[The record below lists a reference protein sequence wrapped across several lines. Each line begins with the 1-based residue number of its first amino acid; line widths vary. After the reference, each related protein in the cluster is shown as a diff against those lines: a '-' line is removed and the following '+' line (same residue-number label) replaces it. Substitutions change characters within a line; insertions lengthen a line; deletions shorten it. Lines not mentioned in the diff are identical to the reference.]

1 MDFVGK
7 KKLEGIIPA
16 LILPFKKSGKINFEL
31 LEKQVSYLVSSGI
44 NGLFVNGTTG
54 EGAWLTMEEKEQV
67 FKFVKEISR
76 GKVFLCAACLQPT
89 TELVMREIKIYE
101 KYEPDYLV
109 AVTPYYYSVSQNVI
123 IEHFKEIAHCSSV
136 PLILYNIPQC
146 THNKIELNTVLELA
160 KEENIT
166 GLKDSSGDFISF
178 TRGIY
183 APVPET
189 FSWIQGEDYLDG
201 SALNCGAN
209 GIVTGL
215 GNVFIE
221 PYIRMYKEAK
231 KGNYQKVN
239 EMQKKINKLYEII
252 QVTGGKVI
260 PAIKVGTTL
269 LGRCSKWMKIISLSL
284 DDEEIRKVEKILI
297 NLGLLSEK

>member
-1 MDFVGK
+1 MINK
-7 KKLEGIIPA
+7 KKLEGVIPA
-16 LILPFKKSGKINFEL
+16 LILPFKKNGKIDFEL

-54 EGAWLTMEEKEQV
+54 EGAWLTMEEKVQV
-67 FKFVKEISR
+67 FKSVKEINK

-89 TELVMREIKIYE
+89 TELVISEIKIYE
-101 KYEPDYLV
+101 KYEPDYIV
-109 AVTPYYYSVSQNVI
+109 ALTPYYYSVSQDII
-123 IEHFKEIAHCSSV
+123 IEHFKKIAHYSSV

-146 THNKIELNTVLELA
+146 THNKIELDTVLELA
-160 KEENIT
+160 KEENIA
-166 GLKDSSGDFISF
+166 GVKDSSGDFISF
-178 TRGIY
+178 TRGVY
-183 APVPET
+183 TSMFES

-201 SALNCGAN
+201 PSFNIGAD
-209 GIVTGL
+209 GVVTGL

-221 PYIRMYKEAK
+221 PYIQMYKEAK

-260 PAIKVGTTL
+260 PAIKGGTAL
-269 LGRCSKWMKIISLSL
+269 LGRSSRWMKIISMSL
-284 DDEEIRKVEKILI
+284 DDKEIRKVEKILI
-297 NLGLLSEK
+297 NLGLLGEK